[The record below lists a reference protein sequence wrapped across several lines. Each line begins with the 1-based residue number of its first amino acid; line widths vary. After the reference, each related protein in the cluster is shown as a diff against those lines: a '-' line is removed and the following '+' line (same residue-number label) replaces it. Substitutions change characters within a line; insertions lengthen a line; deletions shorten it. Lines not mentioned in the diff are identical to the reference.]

1 MITSK
6 LTIAVAVLAAASM
19 IAAPL
24 LLGEQAFASN
34 KDNKKA
40 SDIVESSR
48 DTEMSRDNIAANEN
62 TQSAEAS
69 AACGNTAGLALVQA
83 NVCPVIQTAVS
94 GPQIGVIVDLSENN
108 MVAN

>member
-1 MITSK
+1 MTTSN

-24 LLGEQAFASN
+24 LLGEQAFASKEN
-34 KDNKKA
+34 NKKA
-40 SDIVESSR
+40 IDII
-48 DTEMSRDNIAANEN
+48 EMSRDNIATNEN

-83 NVCPVIQTAVS
+83 NVCPVINTAVS

-108 MVAN
+108 MVANRGNN